1 LFRGGCTGVN
11 GAKPSGPLLLLR
23 GGRPSFPGLEDPVE
37 ADDPEPGGDAPGG
50 PMREAA
56 QVSSP
61 KRVYLI
67 MKLKLPLL
75 DLWLV
80 TGRRLRAGHAYRYQ
94 RGYAKG
100 WAAGSAEASGDAAEV
115 RPHSGTVPDEGDP
128 PATQPSA

>member
-1 LFRGGCTGVN
+1 
-11 GAKPSGPLLLLR
+11 
-23 GGRPSFPGLEDPVE
+23 
-37 ADDPEPGGDAPGG
+37 
-50 PMREAA
+50 MREAA

-61 KRVYLI
+61 RKCQAHASVKPTQVSSPKGVYLI

-94 RGYAKG
+94 QGYEKG
-100 WAAGSAEASGDAAEV
+100 WAAGSAEASRDAAEV
-115 RPHSGTVPDEGDP
+115 RPHLGAVPDEGDP

>member
-1 LFRGGCTGVN
+1 
-11 GAKPSGPLLLLR
+11 
-23 GGRPSFPGLEDPVE
+23 
-37 ADDPEPGGDAPGG
+37 
-50 PMREAA
+50 MREAA

-61 KRVYLI
+61 KSVYLI

-94 RGYAKG
+94 QGYEKG
-100 WAAGSAEASGDAAEV
+100 WAAGSAVESRDVAEV
-115 RPHSGTVPDEGDP
+115 RPHLRAVPDEGDP